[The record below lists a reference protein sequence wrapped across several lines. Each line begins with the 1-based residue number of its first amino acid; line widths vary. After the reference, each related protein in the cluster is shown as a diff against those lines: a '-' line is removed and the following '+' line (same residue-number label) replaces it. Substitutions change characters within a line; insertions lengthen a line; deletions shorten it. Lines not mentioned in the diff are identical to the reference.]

1 VIAHLLPLRLAA
13 RRPRLP
19 RRPPPQPRHPH
30 VDHREWLRYRRTG
43 RLPAWDYTSRRDR
56 RRTRRGR

>member
-1 VIAHLLPLRLAA
+1 MWTR
-13 RRPRLP
+13 
-19 RRPPPQPRHPH
+19 
-30 VDHREWLRYRRTG
+30 REWLRYRRTG